1 MKIAVVGSR
10 NITVENLEE
19 YLSDCDAV
27 ISGGAKGVDL
37 CAKEYALQKGI
48 PYVEYLPEYRRYGRG
63 APLVRNRRIVD
74 ESDFVLI
81 FWDGVSKGT
90 RYVMEYAKKQGKPRR
105 VVLCQKK

>member
-19 YLSDCDAV
+19 YLSNCEEV

-37 CAKEYALQKGI
+37 CAKEYAYKKGI
-48 PYVEYLPEYRRYGRG
+48 AYVEYLPEYSRWGRA

-74 ESDFVLI
+74 EADFVLI

-90 RYVMEYAKKQGKPRR
+90 RYVMEYAKKQGKPCR

>member
-10 NITVENLEE
+10 EIAVENLES
-19 YLSDCDAV
+19 YLLDCDEV
-27 ISGGAKGVDL
+27 ISGGAKGVDR

-48 PYVEYLPEYRRYGRG
+48 PYIEYLPEYRRYGRG

-90 RYVMEYAKKQGKPRR
+90 RYVMEYAKKQGKPCR